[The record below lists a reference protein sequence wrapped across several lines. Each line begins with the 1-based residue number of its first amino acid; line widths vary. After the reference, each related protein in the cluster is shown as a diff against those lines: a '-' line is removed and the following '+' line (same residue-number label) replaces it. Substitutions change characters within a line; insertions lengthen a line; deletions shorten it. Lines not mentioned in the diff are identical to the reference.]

1 MAKPATR
8 IRVLEVALL
17 LAFAVVIGRA
27 AQVQVVQRDKW
38 QAEAARTRTVLE
50 ALPARRGTIYDRN
63 REALA
68 IARDFYWVGIAPNE
82 VRDTARVTREAIRA
96 LRADPAVIRRAF
108 RPGGRWVHLQG
119 PFTATQVEELR
130 RTRGVYLTPLYRRTY
145 PSTGLARPVIGALD
159 AETGRGI
166 SGLERMLDSLLAGV
180 PGEQLFLRDR
190 AGRTYESPER
200 RVRAPV
206 DGHEVTLTL
215 DAELQSIAETGLADA
230 VREMRADGGDV
241 VFLDP
246 RTGEFLA
253 LVSRTAQGA
262 AATASVFTNPFEPGS
277 TAKLFTA
284 AALLVHQRVD
294 STRTVM
300 VERAPYVIPGRGR
313 PIEDATVKPGE
324 YTLAHAIEVSSNVAT
339 VKFGQ
344 LLRPEEHYDMLRDFG
359 FGSPTG
365 IEFPSEASG
374 TLSPPHRW
382 KPADHGPSVSMGYGM
397 DVTPIQLALAYAA
410 IANDGVMP
418 VPTLVKEI
426 RDPAGRVVYRH
437 RPDTV
442 RRVVPVEVA
451 RALRRFLTMAAG
463 EEGTGGAAQLAG
475 YRVAGKTGTSRRLV
489 DGRYTSTYVS
499 SFAGIFPADDPQL
512 VVIVK
517 IDNPRGGA
525 FYGGLT
531 AAPLTRWM
539 LEQALQARQGA
550 ETRGRL
556 ARGDEGGPP
565 TRPAPRR
572 EPRQAP
578 VVVLL
583 PVADQADEEPSR
595 VVVPDV
601 AGQTVREAALAL
613 HRRGFRVRTQ
623 GTGVV
628 VRSSPAA
635 GAERAAGSVID
646 LITTRP

>member
-8 IRVLEVALL
+8 IQVLQVALL
-17 LAFAVVIGRA
+17 LGFAVVIGRA
-27 AQVQVVQRDKW
+27 AQVQVVQHDRW

-50 ALPARRGTIYDRN
+50 ALPARRGTIYDRHG
-63 REALA
+63 EALA

-82 VRDTARVTREAIRA
+82 VRDTTRVTREAIRS
-96 LRADPAVIRRAF
+96 LRADPAQIRRAF

-119 PFTATQVEELR
+119 PFTATQVEGLR
-130 RTRGVYLTPLYRRTY
+130 RTRGVYLNPVYRRTY

-159 AETGRGI
+159 SETGRGI

-190 AGRTYESPER
+190 AGRKYESPER

-206 DGHEVTLTL
+206 DGHDVVLTL

-230 VREMRADGGDV
+230 LGEMQADGGDV

-253 LVSRTAQGA
+253 LASRTAQGA
-262 AATASVFTNPFEPGS
+262 AATASVFNVPFEPGS

-284 AALLVHQRVD
+284 AALLVHGRVD
-294 STRTVM
+294 STRTVE
-300 VERAPYVIPGRGR
+300 VESAPYVIPGRGR
-313 PIEDATVKPGE
+313 PIEDAKVKPGP

-365 IEFPSEASG
+365 VEFPSEAGG
-374 TLSPPHRW
+374 TLFAPHRW
-382 KPADHGPSVSMGYGM
+382 HPADHGPSVSMGYGLT
-397 DVTPIQLALAYAA
+397 VTPIQLALAYAA

-418 VPTLVKEI
+418 APTLVREI

-437 RPDTV
+437 RPDSV

-451 RALRRFLTMAAG
+451 RTLRSYLGRAASD
-463 EEGTGGAAQLAG
+463 EGTGGLVQLAG

-489 DGRYTSTYVS
+489 DGRYTATYVS

-517 IDNPRGGA
+517 IDNPRGGE

-550 ETRGRL
+550 VSRSRVAGGGVPPSAGRGER
-556 ARGDEGGPP
+556 E
-565 TRPAPRR
+565 RP
-572 EPRQAP
+572 PRQAP

-583 PVADQADEEPSR
+583 PAADSTPPAPAR
-595 VVVPDV
+595 VSVPDV
-601 AGQTVREAALAL
+601 TGQTVRAAALAL
-613 HRRGFRVRTQ
+613 HRRGFRVRAE
-623 GTGVV
+623 GVGVV

-635 GAERAAGSVID
+635 GAERPTGTVIE
-646 LITTRP
+646 LVTARP